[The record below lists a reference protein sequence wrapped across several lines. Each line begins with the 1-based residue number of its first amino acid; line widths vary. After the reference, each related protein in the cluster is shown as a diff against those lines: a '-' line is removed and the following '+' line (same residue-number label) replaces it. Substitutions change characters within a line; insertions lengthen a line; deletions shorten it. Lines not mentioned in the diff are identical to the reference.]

1 MEDPENINSSES
13 DSDYSESDNNK
24 KEILRAQNTFCGIE
38 IKKQFGF
45 MQFISIFFLAGTM
58 MMIGVYMNAQLA
70 YMLPDRDYFDIP
82 RDEIGM

>member
-1 MEDPENINSSES
+1 
-13 DSDYSESDNNK
+13 
-24 KEILRAQNTFCGIE
+24 
-38 IKKQFGF
+38 